1 MYQRPNCTYRFC
13 AVCGTKF
20 TTRPDLRAQ
29 TCSGSCRG
37 KLARRNYK
45 KWHPREIEILK
56 DIAESMPSHQLVRAF
71 NCAACGCGFTKR
83 TTFSV
88 WSKMKDLGLSLNT
101 KYCVYT
107 TTTVAETL
115 GISVDT
121 VRSWFRPNRKNSL
134 KFYKQRQSRCSTKYT
149 TTKSLRD
156 FARANPQCFG
166 GIDFIDLYI
175 LLEDIKLVE
184 YITENFP
191 RRNKPAC
198 MPRKVRC
205 VETGQIFDSQADAA
219 KAFFVS
225 ETAIYTAIKHKRT
238 ANNHHFERINP

>member
-29 TCSGSCRG
+29 TCSGTCRG

-88 WSKMKDLGLSLNT
+88 WSKMKDLGLSLNS

-115 GISVDT
+115 GISVNT
-121 VRSWFRPNRKNSL
+121 VRSWFRPNKENSL
-134 KFYKQRQSRCSTKYT
+134 QFYKQRQSRCSTKYVT
-149 TTKSLRD
+149 SKSLRD
-156 FARANPQCFG
+156 FARVNPQYFG
-166 GIDFIDLYI
+166 GVDFVDLYI
-175 LLEDIKLVE
+175 LLGDIKLVE

-191 RRNKPAC
+191 H
-198 MPRKVRC
+198 RKRSRVRC
-205 VETGQIFDSQADAA
+205 VETGQIFNSQKEAA

-225 ETAIYTAIKHKRT
+225 ETAIHIAIKYGRT
-238 ANNHHFERINP
+238 ANNYHFKRLNP